1 MNRNQADIVRAQLS
15 GTSVHWAEASRELR
29 ELLIGL
35 AAAIDNLGR
44 RVGELEAE
52 RRGA

>member
-1 MNRNQADIVRAQLS
+1 MVRTQAETVRAQF
-15 GTSVHWAEASRELR
+15 GTAGRHWADAARELR

-35 AAAIDNLGR
+35 ASEVDSLSR
-44 RVGELEAE
+44 RISELEAE